1 MFQSS
6 KQLNLLTNN
15 TFIFAKLILETLLNG
30 LIIFQQFH
38 KSWIL
43 RVLVSFADLGI
54 AKMLKHYEWGFLKSF
69 LHEV

>member
-6 KQLNLLTNN
+6 KQFNLLSNS

-38 KSWIL
+38 KSWTQ
-43 RVLVSFADLGI
+43 RVLISFGDIGI
-54 AKMLKHYEWGFLKSF
+54 AKTLEHYEWGFFKSF